1 MVSAGTLPFIVIM
14 DDKKKKVGEDE
25 NELGADFM
33 GEGDAGDEEMDDDE
47 ESDSGEEGE
56 EPWA

>member
-33 GEGDAGDEEMDDDE
+33 GEGDASDEEMDDDE

>member
-33 GEGDAGDEEMDDDE
+33 GEGDAGDVEMDDDE